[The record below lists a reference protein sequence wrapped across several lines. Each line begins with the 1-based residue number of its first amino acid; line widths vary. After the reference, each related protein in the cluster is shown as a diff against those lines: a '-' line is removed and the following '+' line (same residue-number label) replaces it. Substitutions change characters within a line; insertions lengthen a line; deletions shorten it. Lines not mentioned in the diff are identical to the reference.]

1 LIAIVFAV
9 ASVTW
14 GYFTLVEQINQLQSD
29 VVLLQ
34 MEQRSNSEFRIKWPR
49 GEMGSLP
56 DDARQD
62 MKLENME
69 GKISDLAHMD
79 SEFEVVRMRVA
90 ALEDFALRPSRST
103 AHIKEG
109 RRCRSGWLCGNGRRG
124 RGAGLGRPHYHSLH
138 HWSGYRRRGQGVAG
152 RC

>member
-1 LIAIVFAV
+1 MPVTRKKVASPTRLADDTELSVPLRNLIAIVFAV
-9 ASVTW
+9 ASGTW
-14 GYFTLVEQINQLQSD
+14 GYFTLVEQINQLKSD

-34 MEQRSNSEFRIKWPR
+34 MEQKSNSEFRIKWPR

-90 ALEDFALRPSRST
+90 ALEDFASRPSRST
-103 AHIKEG
+103 AHIQRVEVQLQYLTTEVERLRNIK
-109 RRCRSGWLCGNGRRG
+109 
-124 RGAGLGRPHYHSLH
+124 
-138 HWSGYRRRGQGVAG
+138 
-152 RC
+152 

>member
-1 LIAIVFAV
+1 MPVTRKKAASPTRLADDTELSVPLRNLIAIVFAV
-9 ASVTW
+9 ASGTW
-14 GYFTLVEQINQLQSD
+14 GYFTLVEQINQLKSD

-34 MEQRSNSEFRIKWPR
+34 MEQKSNSEFRIKWPR
-49 GEMGSLP
+49 SEMGSLP

-90 ALEDFALRPSRST
+90 ALEDFASRPSRST
-103 AHIKEG
+103 AQIQRVEVQLQYLPTEVERLRNIK
-109 RRCRSGWLCGNGRRG
+109 
-124 RGAGLGRPHYHSLH
+124 
-138 HWSGYRRRGQGVAG
+138 
-152 RC
+152 

>member
-1 LIAIVFAV
+1 MPVTRKKAASPTRLADDTELSVPLRNLIAIVFAV

-34 MEQRSNSEFRIKWPR
+34 MEQKSNSEFRIKWPR

-90 ALEDFALRPSRST
+90 ALEDFASRPSSSP
-103 AHIKEG
+103 AHIQRVEVQLQYLTDEVERLRNK
-109 RRCRSGWLCGNGRRG
+109 
-124 RGAGLGRPHYHSLH
+124 
-138 HWSGYRRRGQGVAG
+138 Q
-152 RC
+152 

>member
-1 LIAIVFAV
+1 MPVTRKKAASPTRLADDTELSVPLRNLVAIVFAV
-9 ASVTW
+9 ASGTW
-14 GYFTLVEQINQLQSD
+14 GYFTLVEQINQLKSD

-34 MEQRSNSEFRIKWPR
+34 MEQKSNSEFRIKWPR

-90 ALEDFALRPSRST
+90 ALEDFASRPSRST
-103 AHIKEG
+103 AHIQRVEVQLQYLTDEVERLRNK
-109 RRCRSGWLCGNGRRG
+109 
-124 RGAGLGRPHYHSLH
+124 
-138 HWSGYRRRGQGVAG
+138 Q
-152 RC
+152 

>member
-1 LIAIVFAV
+1 MPVTRKKAASPTRLADDTELSVPLRNLIAIVFAV
-9 ASVTW
+9 ASGTW
-14 GYFTLVEQINQLQSD
+14 GYFTLVEQINQLKSD

-34 MEQRSNSEFRIKWPR
+34 MEQKSNSEFRIKWPR

-90 ALEDFALRPSRST
+90 ALEDCASRPSRST
-103 AHIKEG
+103 AHIQRVEVQLQYLTDEVERLRNK
-109 RRCRSGWLCGNGRRG
+109 
-124 RGAGLGRPHYHSLH
+124 
-138 HWSGYRRRGQGVAG
+138 Q
-152 RC
+152 

>member
-1 LIAIVFAV
+1 MPVTRKKAASPTRLADDTELSVPLRNLVAIVFAV
-9 ASVTW
+9 ASGTW
-14 GYFTLVEQINQLQSD
+14 GYFTLVEQINQLKSD

-34 MEQRSNSEFRIKWPR
+34 MEQKSNSEFRIKWPR

-79 SEFEVVRMRVA
+79 NEFEVVRMRVA
-90 ALEDFALRPSRST
+90 ALEDFAARPSRST
-103 AHIKEG
+103 AHIQRVEV
-109 RRCRSGWLCGNGRRG
+109 RLEYLTAELERLRSLK
-124 RGAGLGRPHYHSLH
+124 
-138 HWSGYRRRGQGVAG
+138 
-152 RC
+152 

>member
-1 LIAIVFAV
+1 MPVTRKKAASPTRLADDTELSVPLRNLIAIVFAV

-14 GYFTLVEQINQLQSD
+14 GYFTLVERINQLQSD

-34 MEQRSNSEFRIKWPR
+34 LEQRNNSEFRIKWPR

-90 ALEDFALRPSRST
+90 ALEDFASRPSRST
-103 AHIKEG
+103 AHIQRVEVQLQYLTTELERLRNIK
-109 RRCRSGWLCGNGRRG
+109 
-124 RGAGLGRPHYHSLH
+124 
-138 HWSGYRRRGQGVAG
+138 
-152 RC
+152 

>member
-1 LIAIVFAV
+1 MPVTRKKAASPTRLADDTELSVPLRNLIAIVFAV
-9 ASVTW
+9 ASGTW
-14 GYFTLVEQINQLQSD
+14 GYFTLVEQINQLKSD

-34 MEQRSNSEFRIKWPR
+34 MEQKSNSEFRIKWPR

-69 GKISDLAHMD
+69 GKISDLAHID

-90 ALEDFALRPSRST
+90 ALEDFASRPSRST
-103 AHIKEG
+103 AHIQRVEVQLQYLTAELERLRNIK
-109 RRCRSGWLCGNGRRG
+109 
-124 RGAGLGRPHYHSLH
+124 
-138 HWSGYRRRGQGVAG
+138 
-152 RC
+152 

>member
-1 LIAIVFAV
+1 MPVTRKKAASPTRLADDTELSVPLRNLVAIVFAV

-34 MEQRSNSEFRIKWPR
+34 LEQRSNSEFRIKWPR

-90 ALEDFALRPSRST
+90 ALEDFASRPSRST
-103 AHIKEG
+103 AHIQRVEVQLQYLTTELERLRNKK
-109 RRCRSGWLCGNGRRG
+109 
-124 RGAGLGRPHYHSLH
+124 
-138 HWSGYRRRGQGVAG
+138 
-152 RC
+152 